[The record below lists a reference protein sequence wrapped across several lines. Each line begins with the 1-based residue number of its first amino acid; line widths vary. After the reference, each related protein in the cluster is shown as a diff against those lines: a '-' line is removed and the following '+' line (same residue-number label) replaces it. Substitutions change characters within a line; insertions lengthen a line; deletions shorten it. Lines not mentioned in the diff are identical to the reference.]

1 MKVRLLKKAGLFLIF
16 LWVAASLAF
25 FLVRAVPG
33 DPLLSIL
40 GPHPR
45 PEDVLRLRHSLRLDR
60 PLAAQY
66 LYFLRRLAV
75 LDLGESLVDRRP
87 VLATFLKYLPNT
99 IRLALAAMAVTLLLS
114 LPLGFLA
121 ASKRRKLWKAL
132 AMAFSAIGLA
142 VPAFLLGILL
152 IFTLSLG
159 LKLFPVSGSGGAR
172 FLVLPALTLGI
183 SLSAYLT
190 RMVRAALQEETQR
203 PYVLLARAKGLSEAQ
218 VFRRHILKNA
228 MIPIV
233 TLIGLQS
240 GALLSGA
247 VVVESVFSWPGVG
260 TLLITSV
267 RQRDFPMI
275 QGTILLMAALYLL
288 TNMLV
293 DLSYPLIDPRLDHGP
308 VE

>member
-1 MKVRLLKKAGLFLIF
+1 VRTRLLKKACLLLLFL
-16 LWVAASLAF
+16 WAAGSLAF
-25 FLVRAVPG
+25 FMVRAVPG

-45 PEDVLRLRHSLRLDR
+45 SEDVARLRHTLQLDR
-60 PLAAQY
+60 PVIAQY
-66 LYFLRRLAV
+66 FHFLRRLAV

-87 VLATFLKYLPNT
+87 VLATFLTYLPNT
-99 IRLALAAMAVTLLLS
+99 ARLAAAAMAVTLVIS

-121 ASKRRKLWKAL
+121 ACRGGRFWRGL
-132 AMAFSAIGLA
+132 AVAFSAIGLA

-152 IFTLSLG
+152 VIALSLG
-159 LKLFPVSGSGGAR
+159 LKLLPVSGSGGTR

-190 RMVRAALQEETQR
+190 RMVRAVLQAEARR
-203 PYVLLARAKGLSEAQ
+203 PYVLLARAKGLSAAQ
-218 VFRRHILKNA
+218 VYRRHVLKNA
-228 MIPIV
+228 MIPIA

-260 TLLITSV
+260 TLLITAV

-275 QGTILLMAALYLL
+275 QGIIILMAALYLL
-288 TNMLV
+288 TNLLV
-293 DLSYPLIDPRLDHGP
+293 DLSYPLIDPRIRHDP
-308 VE
+308 PA